1 MDNQIRDQLHTIQTE
16 DLTAA
21 QILSASGGVY
31 LSKDSQH
38 SQDEIVDIVS
48 TVKSVKAPF
57 YGAPLPGT
65 FDIAVVPGVS
75 INDEVKT
82 PLDPTTNQTYQLL
95 GATLQNLNPA
105 GTCTGDLILSNGSE
119 YVILA
124 KSGTIAASTDTPF
137 DLSDKASPIFFTKEI
152 YLAGVPTAGTPIQM
166 HFKVVFCKVVQ

>member
-1 MDNQIRDQLHTIQTE
+1 MDTQIRDQLHTIQTE

-65 FDIAVVPGVS
+65 FDIVATAGVS
-75 INDEVKT
+75 INDIV
-82 PLDPTTNQTYQLL
+82 DIASPTTNQTYQLL
-95 GATLQNLNPA
+95 AATLNNLNPV
-105 GTCTGDLILSNGSE
+105 GTCTGDLVLYDGNDW
-119 YVILA
+119 VILT
-124 KSGTIAASTDTPF
+124 KSGTITASTETPF
-137 DLSDKASPIFFTKEI
+137 NLSDQCGPIYFTKEM
-152 YLAGVPTAGTPIQM
+152 YLGGVPTAGTPAQM
-166 HFKVVFCKVVQ
+166 QFKLVYCKVVQ